1 MFHTV
6 LLFQS
11 YLSNFGYT
19 SHSRSGSN
27 DAISAIKK
35 FQEFFGLPVT
45 GRLDERTLEEM
56 RKPRCGVKDLVVGKN
71 SMRVKRYS
79 TWWTKWRKTS
89 LKYYMTYGDDM
100 SESKQAR
107 IIAKAFKM
115 WSDAAPKLRFTR
127 TFRVSEADIK
137 VRYKTLVEVC

>member
-6 LLFQS
+6 LLFQN

-19 SHSRSGSN
+19 SHGRSGSN

-100 SESKQAR
+100 SESKQA
-107 IIAKAFKM
+107 IQE
-115 WSDAAPKLRFTR
+115 SSPKHLKCGVTQHQSF
-127 TFRVSEADIK
+127 VLPGHSES
-137 VRYKTLVEVC
+137 VRQT

>member
-1 MFHTV
+1 MT
-6 LLFQS
+6 
-11 YLSNFGYT
+11 
-19 SHSRSGSN
+19 
-27 DAISAIKK
+27 
-35 FQEFFGLPVT
+35 E
-45 GRLDERTLEEM
+45 RLDERTLEEM
-56 RKPRCGVKDLVVGKN
+56 SSRKPRCGVKDFATGKN

-79 TWWTKWRKTS
+79 TSWTKWRKTS

-127 TFRVSEADIK
+127 TFRVGEADIK
-137 VRYKTLVEVC
+137 VRYKTLVKVC

>member
-1 MFHTV
+1 
-6 LLFQS
+6 
-11 YLSNFGYT
+11 
-19 SHSRSGSN
+19 
-27 DAISAIKK
+27 
-35 FQEFFGLPVT
+35 
-45 GRLDERTLEEM
+45 M

-115 WSDAAPKLRFTR
+115 WGDAAPKLRFTR

-137 VRYKTLVEVC
+137 VRYKTLVKVC